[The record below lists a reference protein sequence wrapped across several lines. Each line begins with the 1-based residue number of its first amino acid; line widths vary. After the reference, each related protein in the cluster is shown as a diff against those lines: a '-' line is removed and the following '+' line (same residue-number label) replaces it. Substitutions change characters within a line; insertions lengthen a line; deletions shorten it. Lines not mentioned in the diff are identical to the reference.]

1 MQTAAEKAGL
11 FGEQQKLQNML
22 LLQQARS
29 CAPALLQTTR
39 EAALYAMETAL
50 KLQAD

>member
-1 MQTAAEKAGL
+1 MQSGAEQPGL

-29 CAPALLQTTR
+29 CAPALLQTTD
-39 EAALYAMETAL
+39 EAALYAMETGL